1 MTMAITAAS
10 NSEAPPWIVNSGTGQ
25 IHQLD
30 ERATQVGGMD
40 ERDAASPPTRAGLF
54 VYETRPPG
62 LQMLQG
68 RVDRAHGERDVMHAF
83 SVLLQETPHRG
94 FRAERHEQLNE
105 RATYRDHRLLD
116 TLGLDH
122 LAIQRLHPVAV
133 GVAGD
138 GGVEIV
144 DRDGDVIEIEELHDW
159 YLVPSTWYLG
169 SDHRT
174 AWRVS
179 NYLVP

>member
-25 IHQLD
+25 LHQFD

-68 RVDRAHGERDVMHAF
+68 RVDRAPRERAVMHAF

-94 FRAERHEQLNE
+94 SRAEPHEPLNE
-105 RATYRDHRLLD
+105 PAACRH
-116 TLGLDH
+116 
-122 LAIQRLHPVAV
+122 QRLPATQ
-133 GVAGD
+133 GP
-138 GGVEIV
+138 
-144 DRDGDVIEIEELHDW
+144 DRRAI
-159 YLVPSTWYLG
+159 
-169 SDHRT
+169 HR
-174 AWRVS
+174 
-179 NYLVP
+179 